1 VTQPCVSRPWVGY
14 TEAFGLTPEQRIKT
28 LFDRIPGTHS
38 CRNGPCLWNGL
49 GRVPLA
55 NYTTGCIAFWSLAM
69 SLRIVGL
76 AGSLSRPSKTRALV
90 DLVTTRAAAALRA
103 SAATFDLTDLQ
114 PGLGAAQTLNDLE
127 GLPRALVASILSAD
141 ALVVGSPVYK
151 GSYTGLFKH
160 LFDLI
165 DPAALAGK
173 PVLLTATGGGDKHAL
188 VIEHQLRPLFGFF
201 EAITLPTGIYACGAD
216 FTDGVPASPTLLARI
231 DRAVCQFTKSLQR
244 LPEATAA

>member
-1 VTQPCVSRPWVGY
+1 
-14 TEAFGLTPEQRIKT
+14 
-28 LFDRIPGTHS
+28 
-38 CRNGPCLWNGL
+38 
-49 GRVPLA
+49 
-55 NYTTGCIAFWSLAM
+55 M
-69 SLRIVGL
+69 SLRIVGF

-90 DLVTTRAAAALRA
+90 DLVTAKAAASLRA
-103 SAATFDLTDLQ
+103 TVATYDLADLQ
-114 PGLGAAQTLNDLE
+114 PALGTAQTLDNLD
-127 GLPRALVASILSAD
+127 GLPRSIVASILAAD

-201 EAITLPTGIYACGAD
+201 EAATLPTGVYASAAD
-216 FTDGVPASPTLLARI
+216 FRDGVLASPAILARI
-231 DRAVCQFTKSLQR
+231 DRAVTQFPQGLQH
-244 LPEATAA
+244 LIAATAA